1 MNALLNHLRRA
12 RAGLLAS
19 TPDGELL
26 ARYLATGDEPAFE
39 ELVQRHGP
47 AVYGACH
54 RHLPDPAD
62 AADAFQAVWL
72 VLVRRA
78 EKLAGRSALGPWLFQ
93 VAVWTARNLRRKNA
107 RRLAV
112 TGPSAESLPDPS
124 PDLADLRLDLDAA
137 LAALP
142 EKYRTPV
149 VLCHL
154 EGWSRRDA
162 AAHLGCPEGTLSAL
176 LSRALAKLRKQLG
189 ADPIPLLTLVG
200 VTVPTGLATAAV
212 RAADVFR
219 TASLSTVGVSPAV
232 ADLTRG
238 VLRMFWVKKVVA
250 TGLVLV
256 VTLGMGIGIGFH
268 PGATAQTP
276 QPTKK
281 AEPTAKELQQRLTQ
295 LREEAVALEKQLDEA
310 QRRELIEKQVLVF
323 RQQREAR
330 ARLAEVFKHADVIV
344 VPRLEVVLRPG
355 QGIEIHE
362 LEKGQKVGVALC
374 SNLDVAKRF
383 LLRTHADPKGPKEL
397 TVRADPECPWAEV
410 KALLDAVKAAG
421 YTGVSYSGVL
431 PNAGRGVT
439 VQGKFVPGSNL
450 YSVDQPVELDL
461 RQIDLKGTAA
471 QYVLEAPD
479 IIAID
484 AHFVGEIGTH
494 ISLREPLADK
504 YLIRPDGTVSLGKYG
519 SVAVSGLTLAKANEA
534 IRKRLAD
541 VTRKNGETVAG
552 SDLVVQLDV
561 VEANSKAFYVI
572 LTGADRDA
580 VHRFPCTGNET
591 VLDAIASVS
600 GLPAQFV
607 GGKIWVQRGE
617 QTLPVDWSG
626 ITKEGKTATNYQI
639 MPGDR
644 VYVQPASRRP

>member
-1 MNALLNHLRRA
+1 M
-12 RAGLLAS
+12 LAS

-26 ARYLATGDEPAFE
+26 ARYLATGDEAAFE

-112 TGPSAESLPDPS
+112 TGPSTESLPDPS

-238 VLRMFWVKKVVA
+238 VLRMFWVKKAVA

-281 AEPTAKELQQRLTQ
+281 AEPTAKELQQRLKQ

-310 QRRELIEKQVLVF
+310 QRRELIEKHVLVF
-323 RQQREAR
+323 RQQREA

-362 LEKGQKVGVALC
+362 FEKGQKVGLVLC
-374 SNLDVAKRF
+374 SNPDMAKRF

-397 TVRADPECPWAEV
+397 TVRADPECPWSEV

-421 YTGVSYSGVL
+421 FETVSYSGRL
-431 PNAGRGVT
+431 PNAGRLGDA
-439 VQGKFVPGSNL
+439 VQYMLEP
-450 YSVDQPVELDL
+450 PDL
-461 RQIDLKGTAA
+461 
-471 QYVLEAPD
+471 
-479 IIAID
+479 IAID
-484 AHFVGEIGTH
+484 AYYADRQSGSH
-494 ISLREPLADK
+494 IPLREPLADK
-504 YLIRPDGTVSLGKYG
+504 YLVRPDGTVALGKYG
-519 SVAVSGLTLAKANEA
+519 TVAVSGLTREKASEVVWKQLKDM
-534 IRKRLAD
+534 IRKRS
-541 VTRKNGETVAG
+541 ETVQEA
-552 SDLVVQLDV
+552 DLVVNVEV
-561 VEANSKAFYVI
+561 VEVNSKAFYIV

-580 VHRFPCTGNET
+580 VHRFPCTGNDT
-591 VLDAIASVS
+591 VLDAIANVS
-600 GLPAQFV
+600 GLFAQLSD
-607 GGKIWVQRGE
+607 GKIWVQRGE

-626 ITKEGKTATNYQI
+626 ITKEGKTVTNYQI
-639 MPGDR
+639 LPGDR
-644 VYVQPASRRP
+644 IHIAPKK